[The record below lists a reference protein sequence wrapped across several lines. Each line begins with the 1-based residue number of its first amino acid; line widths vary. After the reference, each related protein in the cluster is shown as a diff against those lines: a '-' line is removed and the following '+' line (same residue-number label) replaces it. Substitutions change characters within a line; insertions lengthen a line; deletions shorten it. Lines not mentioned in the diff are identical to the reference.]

1 MERLMVSH
9 QTILSAAWHARL
21 RTAAFLLLAL
31 LLATDLALIYSHIL
45 WFEDDWVWDIEAD
58 QGYGETFQYLK
69 WSAAILLLLILAWTR
84 RAAIYVV
91 WAAVFLYLLIDDSQS
106 LHETTGHRLVPL
118 LGLRDFEEIY
128 HRNFEY
134 FFLRGEDFG
143 ELIVA
148 LGVAMAIAVA
158 LYLFWPQ
165 RAASRERIVTRWL
178 IGWVLLF
185 GFFAVGVDMLHV
197 MAWEIYPPA
206 LDVLTVIEDGGEMIC
221 ASLLVG
227 GLALEV
233 ART

>member
-1 MERLMVSH
+1 MTAH
-9 QTILSAAWHARL
+9 QTIPDDTWHARL
-21 RTAAFLLLAL
+21 RTLAICLLLL
-31 LLATDLALIYSHIL
+31 LLATDLVLVSLHIL
-45 WFEDDWVWDIEAD
+45 WFEDDWGWDIEAD

-69 WSAAILLLLILAWTR
+69 WSAAVLLLLILAWRR
-84 RAAIYVV
+84 RAAIYAV

-106 LHETTGHRLVPL
+106 LHEVMGERLVPL
-118 LGLRDFEEIY
+118 LRLRDVEEIY
-128 HRNFEY
+128 HQNFEY

-148 LGVAMAIAVA
+148 LAVATAIALA
-158 LYLFWPQ
+158 LYLFWPDQ
-165 RAASRERIVTRWL
+165 AAQRERHVTKWL

-185 GFFAVGVDMLHV
+185 AFFAVGVDMLHI

-206 LDVLTVIEDGGEMIC
+206 LDVLTVIEEAGEMIC

-227 GLALEV
+227 GLALEA